1 MLFRIFCLTVDRAP
15 LFKIAAMKNKPLT
28 LALLAGAALTIMA
41 LSCCSCNAIKECFG
55 GKEETSATCG
65 KCGGTSCTASCSAGH
80 VEAGVGEKPVHSCTL
95 SAEAQ
100 TARAADVKQR
110 IFSKAVATNELPD
123 GYAFVFRE
131 PSVFASELEEVAA
144 FERKCC
150 ATFTWAVLTG
160 DSMQELRVTGAAAK
174 AEIGAGLRKLG
185 WLQ

>member
-1 MLFRIFCLTVDRAP
+1 M
-15 LFKIAAMKNKPLT
+15 IAVMKNKPLT

-41 LSCCSCNAIKECFG
+41 VSCSSCNAIKECFG
-55 GKEETSATCG
+55 GGEANTETNATCG
-65 KCGGTSCTASCSAGH
+65 KCGGTSCTAACGADH
-80 VEAGVGEKPVHSCTL
+80 AEADGKLVHSCTL

-100 TARAADVKQR
+100 SERAVDVKKR

-123 GYAFVFRE
+123 GYAFVFRK
-131 PSVFASELEEVAA
+131 PAVFADQLEEVAA

-150 ATFTWAVLTG
+150 ATFTWAVLSRDG
-160 DSMQELRVTGAAAK
+160 EQELRVTGGEAK